1 MKRWERI
8 VDQLVTDAI
17 GNGDVSH
24 LPGAGAPLR
33 LDDGSHTPDEWR
45 MAFKIMNDHEVLPDW
60 IACGKALEQQE
71 EELRKQIADRARL
84 YRDRL
89 QLADTGREWAKG
101 AKIDSTWEHDKEK
114 MRQRIGRHN
123 REVLLLNLKLPAG
136 LPHRPILNPTTVI
149 KQAIESISADADSD
163 SPN

>member
-1 MKRWERI
+1 MQRWERI
-8 VDQLVTDAI
+8 VEQLVTDAI

-33 LDDGSHTPDEWR
+33 LDDGNHTPDEWR
-45 MAFKIMNDHEVLPDW
+45 IAFKIMNDQEVLPDW
-60 IACGKALEQQE
+60 IATGKALEQQE
-71 EELRKQIADRARL
+71 LELRKQIADRARL

-89 QLADTGREWAKG
+89 QLADADRG
-101 AKIDSTWEHDKEK
+101 WEHYKQK
-114 MRQRIGRHN
+114 TRQRIRRHN
-123 REVLLLNLKLPAG
+123 REILLLNLKLPAG

>member
-45 MAFKIMNDHEVLPDW
+45 MAFKIMNDHEVLPGW
-60 IACGKALEQQE
+60 IASGKALEKQE
-71 EELRKQIADRARL
+71 VELRKQIADRARL

-89 QLADTGREWAKG
+89 QLADVDRG
-101 AKIDSTWEHDKEK
+101 WEHYKEK